1 MNFNYN
7 NLKYSMHT
15 VVKTQKLIFITY
27 RIMLTL
33 QQIIQMKTMMKK
45 KRVNYNIDTLYIVY
59 YTNIYLLFYSYFSDL
74 CLRKPS
80 SISELRR
87 KQTTAVILMGVM
99 GAEFGQEVSASDNV
113 STSSRS
119 QPGSSIRRKS
129 SIVEGFGIGNNNL
142 SRLTSTVI
150 LY

>member
-1 MNFNYN
+1 MLCICNKVILLSLF
-7 NLKYSMHT
+7 
-15 VVKTQKLIFITY
+15 LI
-27 RIMLTL
+27 
-33 QQIIQMKTMMKK
+33 
-45 KRVNYNIDTLYIVY
+45 
-59 YTNIYLLFYSYFSDL
+59 DL

-99 GAEFGQEVSASDNV
+99 GAEFGQEVSASDNG
-113 STSSRS
+113 STSRS
-119 QPGSSIRRKS
+119 QSGASIRRKS

-142 SRLTSTVI
+142 SRLTSM

>member
-1 MNFNYN
+1 M
-7 NLKYSMHT
+7 
-15 VVKTQKLIFITY
+15 KLYTIY
-27 RIMLTL
+27 RDSFSI
-33 QQIIQMKTMMKK
+33 
-45 KRVNYNIDTLYIVY
+45 
-59 YTNIYLLFYSYFSDL
+59 LFYLTDL

-142 SRLTSTVI
+142 SRLTSMIICFKYFYTLFNI
-150 LY
+150 CY